1 MIKISDLFKASDEY
15 AIMWPKIIFESS
27 ILSRNI
33 IQGLHASRIS
43 GKGEDF
49 WQFKE
54 YRQGDS
60 VSSID
65 WRKSA
70 ASDKVLVKQKENET
84 AKTIYFYFD
93 KTKSMFFKSKKDLQS
108 KYQIA
113 VLLLLTLSRLF
124 LKNRENVYHFK
135 TNKNIIKCSNDLSS
149 FNESFLFEEQN
160 INFPDKSLL
169 VNNSICFII
178 SDFLYDI
185 KAINNFL
192 INLKQKN
199 ISGFLIQ
206 ILDPLE
212 ANFSIKENLI
222 LNDLETNA
230 KLRVDESN
238 KFKDFYDKK
247 LKGLQ
252 NSLNDLCK
260 SSNWSYV
267 FQNTGKNITPVLLEI
282 CDSITIKKKWF
293 VKHYQYSRFF

>member
-15 AIMWPKIIFESS
+15 ASLLPKIMFESS

-33 IQGLHASRIS
+33 IEGLHASRIS

-60 VSSID
+60 LSSID

-70 ASDKVLVKQKENET
+70 ALNKVLVKQKENET

-93 KTKSMFFKSKKDLQS
+93 KTKSMFFKSKKNLQS
-108 KYQIA
+108 KYHIA
-113 VLLLLTLSRLF
+113 TLLLLTLSRLF
-124 LKNRENVYHFK
+124 LKNRENVFHFK
-135 TNKNIIKCSNDLSS
+135 SDKSIIKCSNDLSS
-149 FNESFLFEEQN
+149 FNESFLFEEN
-160 INFPDKSLL
+160 SINYPSKSLMA
-169 VNNSICFII
+169 NNSICFII

-185 KAINNFL
+185 KIVKNFL
-192 INLKQKN
+192 INLKQNN

-212 ANFSIKENLI
+212 IDFNIKENLI

-230 KLRVDESN
+230 KLKVDESN
-238 KFKDFYDKK
+238 KFKDFYNKK
-247 LKGLQ
+247 LKDLQ
-252 NSLNDLCK
+252 NNLIDLSK
-260 SSNWSYV
+260 HSNWSYILHD
-267 FQNTGKNITPVLLEI
+267 TSKNIKPILLEI
-282 CDSITIKKKWF
+282 CKSITIKKK
-293 VKHYQYSRFF
+293 

>member
-15 AIMWPKIIFESS
+15 ASLLPKIMFESS

-33 IQGLHASRIS
+33 IEGLHSSRIS

-60 VSSID
+60 LSSID

-70 ASDKVLVKQKENET
+70 ALNKVLVKQKENET

-93 KTKSMFFKSKKDLQS
+93 KTKSMFFKSKKNLQN
-108 KYQIA
+108 KHYIA
-113 VLLLLTLSRLF
+113 ILLQLTLSRLF
-124 LKNRENVYHFK
+124 LKNRENVFHFK
-135 TNKNIIKCSNDLSS
+135 TDKSMIKCSNDLSS
-149 FNESFLFEEQN
+149 FNESFLFEEN
-160 INFPDKSLL
+160 SINYPSKSLMA
-169 VNNSICFII
+169 NNSICFII

-185 KAINNFL
+185 KIVKNFL
-192 INLKQKN
+192 RNLKQNN

-212 ANFSIKENLI
+212 IDFNIKENLI

-230 KLRVDESN
+230 KLKVDESN
-238 KFKDFYDKK
+238 KFKDFYNKK
-247 LKGLQ
+247 LKDLQ
-252 NSLNDLCK
+252 NNLIDLSK
-260 SSNWSYV
+260 HSNWSYILHD
-267 FQNTGKNITPVLLEI
+267 TSKNIKPILLEI
-282 CDSITIKKKWF
+282 FKSIAIKKK
-293 VKHYQYSRFF
+293 

>member
-15 AIMWPKIIFESS
+15 ASLLPKIMFESS

-33 IQGLHASRIS
+33 IEGLHASRIS

-60 VSSID
+60 LSSID

-70 ASDKVLVKQKENET
+70 ALNKVLVKQKENET

-93 KTKSMFFKSKKDLQS
+93 KTKSMFFKSKKNLQN
-108 KYQIA
+108 KHYIA
-113 VLLLLTLSRLF
+113 MLLQLTLSRLF
-124 LKNRENVYHFK
+124 LKNRENVFHFK
-135 TNKNIIKCSNDLSS
+135 TDKSMIKCSNDLSS
-149 FNESFLFEEQN
+149 FNESFLFEEN
-160 INFPDKSLL
+160 SINFPSKSLMA
-169 VNNSICFII
+169 NNSICFII

-185 KAINNFL
+185 KIVKNFL
-192 INLKQKN
+192 INLKKNN

-212 ANFSIKENLI
+212 IDFNIKENLI

-230 KLRVDESN
+230 KLKVDESN

-247 LKGLQ
+247 LKDLQ
-252 NSLNDLCK
+252 NNLIDLSK
-260 SSNWSYV
+260 HSNWSYILHD
-267 FQNTGKNITPVLLEI
+267 TSKNIKPILLEI
-282 CDSITIKKKWF
+282 CKSITIKKK
-293 VKHYQYSRFF
+293 

>member
-1 MIKISDLFKASDEY
+1 MIKISDLFKSSDEY
-15 AIMWPKIIFESS
+15 ASILPEIIFESS

-33 IQGLHASRIS
+33 IEGLHASRIS

-60 VSSID
+60 LSSID

-70 ASDKVLVKQKENET
+70 ALNKVLVKQKENET

-93 KTKSMFFKSKKDLQS
+93 KTKSMFFKSKKNLQS
-108 KYQIA
+108 KYEIA

-124 LKNRENVYHFK
+124 LKNRENVFHFK
-135 TNKNIIKCSNDLSS
+135 TNKSMIKCSSDLSS
-149 FNESFLFEEQN
+149 FTESFLFEEKD
-160 INFPDKSLL
+160 INYPEQSL
-169 VNNSICFII
+169 VANNSICFII

-185 KAINNFL
+185 KTVNNFL

-199 ISGFLIQ
+199 VSGFLIQ

-212 ANFSIKENLI
+212 IDFNIKENLI

-230 KLRVDESN
+230 KLRVNESN
-238 KFKDFYDKK
+238 KFKNFYDKK

-252 NSLNDLCK
+252 YNLKDLCK
-260 SSNWSYV
+260 GSNWSYV
-267 FQNTGKNITPVLLEI
+267 SHDTSKNIKPVLIEI
-282 CDSITIKKKWF
+282 CKSITIKEK
-293 VKHYQYSRFF
+293 

>member
-15 AIMWPKIIFESS
+15 ASLLPKIMFESS

-33 IQGLHASRIS
+33 IEGLHASRIS

-60 VSSID
+60 LSSID

-70 ASDKVLVKQKENET
+70 ALNKVLVKQKENET

-93 KTKSMFFKSKKDLQS
+93 KTKSMFFKSKKNLQN
-108 KYQIA
+108 KHYIA
-113 VLLLLTLSRLF
+113 ILLQLTLSRLF
-124 LKNRENVYHFK
+124 LKNRENVFHFK
-135 TNKNIIKCSNDLSS
+135 TDKSMIKCSNDLSS
-149 FNESFLFEEQN
+149 FNESFLFEEN
-160 INFPDKSLL
+160 SINFPSKSLMA
-169 VNNSICFII
+169 NNSICFII

-185 KAINNFL
+185 KIVKNFL
-192 INLKQKN
+192 INLKQNN

-212 ANFSIKENLI
+212 IDFNINENLI

-230 KLRVDESN
+230 KLKVDESN

-247 LKGLQ
+247 LKDLQ
-252 NSLNDLCK
+252 NNLIDLSK
-260 SSNWSYV
+260 HSNWSYILHD
-267 FQNTGKNITPVLLEI
+267 TSKNIKPILLEI
-282 CDSITIKKKWF
+282 CKSITIKKK
-293 VKHYQYSRFF
+293 

>member
-1 MIKISDLFKASDEY
+1 MIKISDLFKSSDEY
-15 AIMWPKIIFESS
+15 ASILPEIIFESS

-33 IQGLHASRIS
+33 IEGLHASRIS

-60 VSSID
+60 LSSID

-70 ASDKVLVKQKENET
+70 ALNKVLVKQKENET

-93 KTKSMFFKSKKDLQS
+93 KTKSMFFKSKKNLQS
-108 KYQIA
+108 KYEIA

-124 LKNRENVYHFK
+124 LKNRENVFHFK
-135 TNKNIIKCSNDLSS
+135 TNKSMIKCSNDLSS
-149 FNESFLFEEQN
+149 FTESFLFEEKDVNYPEQ
-160 INFPDKSLL
+160 SL
-169 VNNSICFII
+169 VANNSICFII

-185 KAINNFL
+185 KTVNNFL

-199 ISGFLIQ
+199 VSGFLIQ

-212 ANFSIKENLI
+212 IDFNIKENLI

-230 KLRVDESN
+230 KLRVNESN
-238 KFKDFYDKK
+238 KFKNFYDKK

-252 NSLNDLCK
+252 YNLKDLCK
-260 SSNWSYV
+260 GSNWSYV
-267 FQNTGKNITPVLLEI
+267 SHDTSKNIKPVLIEI
-282 CDSITIKKKWF
+282 CKSITIKEK
-293 VKHYQYSRFF
+293 

>member
-15 AIMWPKIIFESS
+15 ASLLPKIMFESS

-33 IQGLHASRIS
+33 IEGLHSSRIS

-60 VSSID
+60 LSSID

-70 ASDKVLVKQKENET
+70 ALNKVLVKQKENET

-93 KTKSMFFKSKKDLQS
+93 KTKSMFFKSKKNLQS
-108 KYQIA
+108 KHYIA
-113 VLLLLTLSRLF
+113 MLLLLTLSRLF
-124 LKNRENVYHFK
+124 LKNRENVFHFK
-135 TNKNIIKCSNDLSS
+135 TDKSMIKCSNDLSS
-149 FNESFLFEEQN
+149 FNESFLFEEN
-160 INFPDKSLL
+160 SINYPSKSLMA
-169 VNNSICFII
+169 NNSICFII

-185 KAINNFL
+185 KIVKNFL
-192 INLKQKN
+192 INLKQNN

-212 ANFSIKENLI
+212 IDFNIKENLI

-230 KLRVDESN
+230 KLKVDESN
-238 KFKDFYDKK
+238 KFKDFYNKK
-247 LKGLQ
+247 LKDLQ
-252 NSLNDLCK
+252 NNLIDLSK
-260 SSNWSYV
+260 HSNWSYLLYD
-267 FQNTGKNITPVLLEI
+267 TSKNIKPILLEI
-282 CDSITIKKKWF
+282 CKSITIKKK
-293 VKHYQYSRFF
+293 

>member
-1 MIKISDLFKASDEY
+1 MIKISDLFKSSDEY
-15 AIMWPKIIFESS
+15 ASILPEIIFESS

-33 IQGLHASRIS
+33 IEGLHASRIS

-60 VSSID
+60 LSSID

-70 ASDKVLVKQKENET
+70 ALNKVLVKQKENET

-93 KTKSMFFKSKKDLQS
+93 KTKSMFFKSKKNLQS
-108 KYQIA
+108 KYEIA

-124 LKNRENVYHFK
+124 LKNRENVFHFK
-135 TNKNIIKCSNDLSS
+135 TNKSMIKCSNDLSS
-149 FNESFLFEEQN
+149 FTESFLFEEKD
-160 INFPDKSLL
+160 INYPEQSL
-169 VNNSICFII
+169 VANNSICFII

-185 KAINNFL
+185 KTVNNFL

-199 ISGFLIQ
+199 VSGFLIQ

-212 ANFSIKENLI
+212 IDFNIKENLI

-230 KLRVDESN
+230 KLRVNESN
-238 KFKDFYDKK
+238 KFKNFYDKK

-252 NSLNDLCK
+252 YNLKDLCK
-260 SSNWSYV
+260 GSNWSYV
-267 FQNTGKNITPVLLEI
+267 SHDTSKNIKPVLIEI
-282 CDSITIKKKWF
+282 CKSITIKEK
-293 VKHYQYSRFF
+293 

>member
-15 AIMWPKIIFESS
+15 ASLLPKIMFESS

-33 IQGLHASRIS
+33 IEGLHSSRIS

-60 VSSID
+60 LSSID

-70 ASDKVLVKQKENET
+70 ALNKVLVKQKENET

-93 KTKSMFFKSKKDLQS
+93 KTKSMFFKSKKNLQN
-108 KYQIA
+108 KHYIA
-113 VLLLLTLSRLF
+113 ILLQLTLSRLF
-124 LKNRENVYHFK
+124 LKNRENVFHFK
-135 TNKNIIKCSNDLSS
+135 TDKSMIKCSNDLSS
-149 FNESFLFEEQN
+149 FNESFLFEEN
-160 INFPDKSLL
+160 SINYPIKSLMA
-169 VNNSICFII
+169 NNSICFII

-185 KAINNFL
+185 KIVKNFL
-192 INLKQKN
+192 INLKQNN

-212 ANFSIKENLI
+212 IDFNIKENLI

-230 KLRVDESN
+230 KLKVDESN
-238 KFKDFYDKK
+238 KFKDFYNKK
-247 LKGLQ
+247 LKDLQ
-252 NSLNDLCK
+252 NNLIDLSK
-260 SSNWSYV
+260 HSNWSYILHD
-267 FQNTGKNITPVLLEI
+267 TSKNIKPILLEI
-282 CDSITIKKKWF
+282 CKSITIKKK
-293 VKHYQYSRFF
+293 

>member
-15 AIMWPKIIFESS
+15 ASLLPKIMFESS

-33 IQGLHASRIS
+33 IEGLHASRIS

-60 VSSID
+60 LSSID

-70 ASDKVLVKQKENET
+70 ALNKVLVKQKENET

-93 KTKSMFFKSKKDLQS
+93 KTKSMFFKSKKNLQN
-108 KYQIA
+108 KHYIA
-113 VLLLLTLSRLF
+113 ILLQLTLSRLF
-124 LKNRENVYHFK
+124 LKNRENVFHFK
-135 TNKNIIKCSNDLSS
+135 TDKSMIKCSNDLSS
-149 FNESFLFEEQN
+149 FNESFLFEEN
-160 INFPDKSLL
+160 SINFPIKSLMA
-169 VNNSICFII
+169 NNSICFIM

-185 KAINNFL
+185 KIVKNFL
-192 INLKQKN
+192 INLKQNN

-212 ANFSIKENLI
+212 IDFNINENLI

-230 KLRVDESN
+230 KLKVDESN
-238 KFKDFYDKK
+238 KFKDFYNKK
-247 LKGLQ
+247 LKDLQ
-252 NSLNDLCK
+252 NNLIDLSK
-260 SSNWSYV
+260 HSNWSYILHD
-267 FQNTGKNITPVLLEI
+267 TSKNIKPILLEI
-282 CDSITIKKKWF
+282 CKSITIKKK
-293 VKHYQYSRFF
+293 

>member
-1 MIKISDLFKASDEY
+1 MIRVSDLFKASDEY
-15 AIMWPKIIFESS
+15 ASLLPKIIFESE

-33 IQGLHASRIS
+33 IEGIHSSRIS

-60 VSSID
+60 LSSID

-113 VLLLLTLSRLF
+113 ILLLLTLSRLL
-124 LKNRENVYHFK
+124 LKNRENVFHFK
-135 TNKNIIKCSNDLSS
+135 TNKSVIKCSNDLSS
-149 FNESFLFEEQN
+149 FTQGFLFEEKF
-160 INFPDKSLL
+160 INYPDKSLIA
-169 VNNSICFII
+169 NNSICFII
-178 SDFLYDI
+178 SDFFYNI
-185 KAINNFL
+185 KTVNNFL

-212 ANFSIKENLI
+212 INFSIQENLI

-238 KFKDFYDKK
+238 KFKNFYDKK
-247 LKGLQ
+247 LKDLQ
-252 NSLNDLCK
+252 NNLNDLCK
-260 SSNWSYV
+260 SSNWTYV
-267 FQNTGKNITPVLLEI
+267 LHNTSKNIKPVLLEI
-282 CDSITIKKKWF
+282 CKSITIKKK
-293 VKHYQYSRFF
+293 

>member
-1 MIKISDLFKASDEY
+1 MIKLSDLFKSSDEY
-15 AIMWPKIIFESS
+15 ASILPEILFESS
-27 ILSRNI
+27 VLSRNI
-33 IQGLHASRIS
+33 IEGLHASRIS

-60 VSSID
+60 LSSID

-70 ASDKVLVKQKENET
+70 ALNKVLVKQKENET

-93 KTKSMFFKSKKDLQS
+93 KTKSMFFKSKNNLQS

-124 LKNRENVYHFK
+124 LKNRENVFHFK
-135 TNKNIIKCSNDLSS
+135 TNKSIIKCSNDLSS
-149 FNESFLFEEQN
+149 FTESFLFEEKD
-160 INFPDKSLL
+160 INYPEKSLIA
-169 VNNSICFII
+169 NNSICFII

-185 KAINNFL
+185 NTVNNFL
-192 INLKQKN
+192 KNLKQKN

-212 ANFSIKENLI
+212 IDFNIKENLI

-230 KLRVDESN
+230 KLRVNESK

-252 NSLNDLCK
+252 NNLKDLCK

-267 FQNTGKNITPVLLEI
+267 SHNTSKNIKPILIEI
-282 CDSITIKKKWF
+282 CKSITIKEK
-293 VKHYQYSRFF
+293 

>member
-15 AIMWPKIIFESS
+15 ASLLPKIMFESS

-33 IQGLHASRIS
+33 IEGLHASRIS

-60 VSSID
+60 LSSID

-70 ASDKVLVKQKENET
+70 ALNKVLVKQKENET

-93 KTKSMFFKSKKDLQS
+93 KTKSMFFKSKKNLQN
-108 KYQIA
+108 KHYIA
-113 VLLLLTLSRLF
+113 ILLQLTLSRLF
-124 LKNRENVYHFK
+124 LKNRENVFHFK
-135 TNKNIIKCSNDLSS
+135 TDKSMIKCSNDLSS
-149 FNESFLFEEQN
+149 FNESFLFEEN
-160 INFPDKSLL
+160 SINYPSKSLMA
-169 VNNSICFII
+169 NNSICFII

-185 KAINNFL
+185 KIVKNFL
-192 INLKQKN
+192 INLKQNN

-212 ANFSIKENLI
+212 IDFNIKENLI

-230 KLRVDESN
+230 KLKVDESN
-238 KFKDFYDKK
+238 KFKDFYNKK
-247 LKGLQ
+247 LKDLQ
-252 NSLNDLCK
+252 NNLIDLSK
-260 SSNWSYV
+260 HANWSYILHD
-267 FQNTGKNITPVLLEI
+267 TSKNIKPILLEI
-282 CDSITIKKKWF
+282 CKSITIKKK
-293 VKHYQYSRFF
+293 

>member
-15 AIMWPKIIFESS
+15 ASLLPKIMFESS

-33 IQGLHASRIS
+33 IEGLHASRIS

-60 VSSID
+60 LSSID

-70 ASDKVLVKQKENET
+70 ALNKVLVKQKENET

-93 KTKSMFFKSKKDLQS
+93 KTRSMFFKSKKNLQN
-108 KYQIA
+108 KHYIA
-113 VLLLLTLSRLF
+113 ILLQLTLSRLF
-124 LKNRENVYHFK
+124 LKNRENVFHFK
-135 TNKNIIKCSNDLSS
+135 TDKSMIKCSNDLSS
-149 FNESFLFEEQN
+149 FNESFLFEEN
-160 INFPDKSLL
+160 SINYPSKSMMA
-169 VNNSICFII
+169 NNSICFII

-185 KAINNFL
+185 NIVKNFL
-192 INLKQKN
+192 INLKQNN

-212 ANFSIKENLI
+212 IDFNIKENLI

-230 KLRVDESN
+230 KLKVDESN
-238 KFKDFYDKK
+238 KFKDFYNKK
-247 LKGLQ
+247 LKDLQ
-252 NSLNDLCK
+252 NNLIDLSK
-260 SSNWSYV
+260 HSNWSYILH
-267 FQNTGKNITPVLLEI
+267 NTSKNIKPILLEI
-282 CDSITIKKKWF
+282 CKSITIKKK
-293 VKHYQYSRFF
+293 

>member
-15 AIMWPKIIFESS
+15 ASLLPKIMFESS

-33 IQGLHASRIS
+33 IEGLHASRIS

-60 VSSID
+60 LSSID

-70 ASDKVLVKQKENET
+70 ALNKVLVKQKENET

-93 KTKSMFFKSKKDLQS
+93 KTKSMFFKSKKNLQN
-108 KYQIA
+108 KYYIA
-113 VLLLLTLSRLF
+113 ILLQLTLSRLF
-124 LKNRENVYHFK
+124 LKNRENVFHFK
-135 TNKNIIKCSNDLSS
+135 TDKSMIKCFNDLSS
-149 FNESFLFEEQN
+149 FNESFLFEEN
-160 INFPDKSLL
+160 SINYPSKSLMA
-169 VNNSICFII
+169 NNSICFII

-185 KAINNFL
+185 KIVKNFL
-192 INLKQKN
+192 INLKQNN

-212 ANFSIKENLI
+212 IDFNIKENLI

-230 KLRVDESN
+230 KLKVDESN
-238 KFKDFYDKK
+238 KFKDFYNKK
-247 LKGLQ
+247 LKDLQ
-252 NSLNDLCK
+252 NNLIDLSK
-260 SSNWSYV
+260 HSNWSYILHD
-267 FQNTGKNITPVLLEI
+267 TSKNIKPILLEI
-282 CDSITIKKKWF
+282 CKSITIKKK
-293 VKHYQYSRFF
+293 

>member
-15 AIMWPKIIFESS
+15 ASILPKIIFESA

-33 IQGLHASRIS
+33 IEGLHASRIS

-54 YRQGDS
+54 YRQGDNL
-60 VSSID
+60 SSID

-70 ASDKVLVKQKENET
+70 ALNKVLVKQKENET
-84 AKTIYFYFD
+84 GKTIYFYFD
-93 KTKSMFFKSKKDLQS
+93 KTKSMFFKSKKNFQS

-113 VLLLLTLSRLF
+113 ILFLLTLSRLF
-124 LKNRENVYHFK
+124 LKNRENVFHFK
-135 TNKNIIKCSNDLSS
+135 TNKSMIKCSNDLSS
-149 FNESFLFEEQN
+149 FNESFLFEEDS

-169 VNNSICFII
+169 VNNAIFFMI

-185 KAINNFL
+185 KSVNNFL
-192 INLKQKN
+192 KNLKQKN

-212 ANFSIKENLI
+212 INFSIKENLI

-238 KFKDFYDKK
+238 KFKDFYDNK
-247 LKGLQ
+247 LKDLQ
-252 NSLNDLCK
+252 SNLNDLCK
-260 SSNWSYV
+260 NSNWTYILH
-267 FQNTGKNITPVLLEI
+267 NTDKDIKAVLLDI
-282 CDSITIKKKWF
+282 CKNITIKKK
-293 VKHYQYSRFF
+293 

>member
-15 AIMWPKIIFESS
+15 ASLLPKIMFESS

-33 IQGLHASRIS
+33 IEGLHASRIS

-60 VSSID
+60 LSSID

-113 VLLLLTLSRLF
+113 ILLLLTLSRLL
-124 LKNRENVYHFK
+124 LKNRENVFHFK
-135 TNKNIIKCSNDLSS
+135 TDKIMIKCPNDLSS
-149 FNESFLFEEQN
+149 FNKSFLFEEKFVN
-160 INFPDKSLL
+160 YPDKSLIA
-169 VNNSICFII
+169 NNSICFII
-178 SDFLYDI
+178 SDFFYNM
-185 KAINNFL
+185 KTVNNFL
-192 INLKQKN
+192 ISLKQKN

-212 ANFSIKENLI
+212 INFNIKENLI

-247 LKGLQ
+247 LKDLQ
-252 NSLNDLCK
+252 NNLKDLCK
-260 SSNWSYV
+260 SSNWSYILHD
-267 FQNTGKNITPVLLEI
+267 TGKNIKPVLLEI
-282 CDSITIKKKWF
+282 CKSITIKK
-293 VKHYQYSRFF
+293 R

>member
-15 AIMWPKIIFESS
+15 ASLLPKIMFESS

-33 IQGLHASRIS
+33 IEGLHASRIS

-60 VSSID
+60 LSSID

-70 ASDKVLVKQKENET
+70 ALNKVLVKQKENET

-93 KTKSMFFKSKKDLQS
+93 KTKSMFFKSKKNLQN
-108 KYQIA
+108 KHYIA
-113 VLLLLTLSRLF
+113 ILLQLTLSRLF
-124 LKNRENVYHFK
+124 LKNRENVFHFK
-135 TNKNIIKCSNDLSS
+135 TDKSIIKCSNDLSS
-149 FNESFLFEEQN
+149 FNESFLFEEN
-160 INFPDKSLL
+160 SINYPSKSLMA
-169 VNNSICFII
+169 NNSICFII

-185 KAINNFL
+185 KIVKNFL
-192 INLKQKN
+192 INLKQNN

-212 ANFSIKENLI
+212 IDFNIKENLI

-230 KLRVDESN
+230 KLKVDESN
-238 KFKDFYDKK
+238 KFKDFYSKK

-252 NSLNDLCK
+252 NNLIDLSK
-260 SSNWSYV
+260 HSNWSYILHD
-267 FQNTGKNITPVLLEI
+267 TSKNIKPILLEI
-282 CDSITIKKKWF
+282 CKSITIKKK
-293 VKHYQYSRFF
+293 

>member
-15 AIMWPKIIFESS
+15 ASILPKIIFESA

-33 IQGLHASRIS
+33 IEGLHASRIS

-54 YRQGDS
+54 YRQGDNLS
-60 VSSID
+60 TVD

-70 ASDKVLVKQKENET
+70 ALNKVLVKQKENET
-84 AKTIYFYFD
+84 GKTIYFYFD
-93 KTKSMFFKSKKDLQS
+93 KTKSMFFKSKKNFQS

-113 VLLLLTLSRLF
+113 ILLLLTLSRLF
-124 LKNRENVYHFK
+124 LKNRENVFHFK
-135 TNKNIIKCSNDLSS
+135 TNKSMIKCSNDLSS
-149 FNESFLFEEQN
+149 FNESFLFEEDS

-169 VNNSICFII
+169 VNNAIFFMI

-185 KAINNFL
+185 KTVNNFL
-192 INLKQKN
+192 KNLKQKN

-212 ANFSIKENLI
+212 INFSIKENLI

-238 KFKDFYDKK
+238 KFKDFYDNK
-247 LKGLQ
+247 LKDLQ
-252 NSLNDLCK
+252 SNLNDLCK
-260 SSNWSYV
+260 NSNWTYLLH
-267 FQNTGKNITPVLLEI
+267 NTDKDIKPVLLEI
-282 CDSITIKKKWF
+282 CKNITIKKK
-293 VKHYQYSRFF
+293 

>member
-15 AIMWPKIIFESS
+15 ASLLPKIMFESS

-33 IQGLHASRIS
+33 IEGLHASRIS

-60 VSSID
+60 LSSID

-70 ASDKVLVKQKENET
+70 ALNKVLVKQKENET

-93 KTKSMFFKSKKDLQS
+93 KTKSMFFKSKKNLQN
-108 KYQIA
+108 KHYIA
-113 VLLLLTLSRLF
+113 ILLQLTLSRLF
-124 LKNRENVYHFK
+124 LKNRENVFHFK
-135 TNKNIIKCSNDLSS
+135 TDKSMIKCSNDLSS
-149 FNESFLFEEQN
+149 FNESFLFEEN
-160 INFPDKSLL
+160 SINFPIKSLMA
-169 VNNSICFII
+169 NNSICFII

-185 KAINNFL
+185 KIVKNFL
-192 INLKQKN
+192 INLKQNN

-212 ANFSIKENLI
+212 IDFNIKENLI

-230 KLRVDESN
+230 KLKVDESN
-238 KFKDFYDKK
+238 KFKDFYNKK
-247 LKGLQ
+247 LKDLQ
-252 NSLNDLCK
+252 NNLIDLSK
-260 SSNWSYV
+260 HSNWSYILHD
-267 FQNTGKNITPVLLEI
+267 TSKNIKPILLEI
-282 CDSITIKKKWF
+282 CKSITIKKK
-293 VKHYQYSRFF
+293 

>member
-15 AIMWPKIIFESS
+15 ASLLPKIMFESS

-33 IQGLHASRIS
+33 IEGLHASRIS

-60 VSSID
+60 LSSID

-70 ASDKVLVKQKENET
+70 ALNKVLVKQKENET

-93 KTKSMFFKSKKDLQS
+93 KTKSMFFKSKRNLQS

-113 VLLLLTLSRLF
+113 ILLLLTLSRLF
-124 LKNRENVYHFK
+124 LKNRENVFHFK
-135 TNKNIIKCSNDLSS
+135 TDKSMIKCSNDLSS
-149 FNESFLFEEQN
+149 FNESFLVEEN
-160 INFPDKSLL
+160 SINYPSKSLMA
-169 VNNSICFII
+169 NNSLCFII

-185 KAINNFL
+185 KIVKNFL
-192 INLKQKN
+192 INLKQNN

-212 ANFSIKENLI
+212 IDFNIKENLI

-230 KLRVDESN
+230 KLKVDESN
-238 KFKDFYDKK
+238 KFKDFYNKK
-247 LKGLQ
+247 LKDLQ
-252 NSLNDLCK
+252 NNLIDLSK
-260 SSNWSYV
+260 HSNWSYILHD
-267 FQNTGKNITPVLLEI
+267 TSKNIKPILLEI
-282 CDSITIKKKWF
+282 CKNITIKKK
-293 VKHYQYSRFF
+293 

>member
-1 MIKISDLFKASDEY
+1 MIKISDLFKASDEN
-15 AIMWPKIIFESS
+15 ASLLPKIMFESA

-33 IQGLHASRIS
+33 IEGLHASRIS
-43 GKGEDF
+43 GKGDDF

-70 ASDKVLVKQKENET
+70 ASEKFLVKQKENET

-93 KTKSMFFKSKKDLQS
+93 KTKSMFFKSKRNLQS

-113 VLLLLTLSRLF
+113 ILFLLTLSRLF
-124 LKNRENVYHFK
+124 LKNRENVFHFK
-135 TNKNIIKCSNDLSS
+135 TDKSIIKCSNDLSS
-149 FNESFLFEEQN
+149 FTKSFLFEEKN
-160 INFPDKSLL
+160 INYPDKSLL
-169 VNNSICFII
+169 ANNSICFII

-185 KAINNFL
+185 KNLNNFL

-212 ANFSIKENLI
+212 INFNIKENLI

-238 KFKDFYDKK
+238 KFKNFYDKK
-247 LKGLQ
+247 LKLLQ
-252 NSLNDLCK
+252 NNLKDLCAGL
-260 SSNWSYV
+260 NWSYV
-267 FQNTGKNITPVLLEI
+267 LHDTDKNITPVLLEI
-282 CDSITIKKKWF
+282 CQSITIKKK
-293 VKHYQYSRFF
+293 

>member
-1 MIKISDLFKASDEY
+1 MIRVSDLFKASDEY
-15 AIMWPKIIFESS
+15 ASLLPKIIFESE

-33 IQGLHASRIS
+33 IEGIHSSRIS

-60 VSSID
+60 LSSID

-113 VLLLLTLSRLF
+113 ILLLLTLSRLL
-124 LKNRENVYHFK
+124 LKNRENVFHFK
-135 TNKNIIKCSNDLSS
+135 TNKSVIKCSNDLSS
-149 FNESFLFEEQN
+149 FTQGFLFEEKF
-160 INFPDKSLL
+160 INYPDKSLIA
-169 VNNSICFII
+169 NNSICFII
-178 SDFLYDI
+178 SDFLYNI
-185 KAINNFL
+185 KTVNNFL

-212 ANFSIKENLI
+212 INFNIKENLI

-238 KFKDFYDKK
+238 KFKDFYDEK
-247 LKGLQ
+247 LKDLQ
-252 NSLNDLCK
+252 NNLKDICK
-260 SSNWSYV
+260 SSNWSYLLH
-267 FQNTGKNITPVLLEI
+267 NTSKNIKPILLEI
-282 CDSITIKKKWF
+282 CKSITIKKK
-293 VKHYQYSRFF
+293 

>member
-15 AIMWPKIIFESS
+15 GSLLPKIIFESA

-33 IQGLHASRIS
+33 IEGLHASRIS

-60 VSSID
+60 LSSID

-70 ASDKVLVKQKENET
+70 ALNKVLVKQKENET

-93 KTKSMFFKSKKDLQS
+93 KTKSMFFKSKKNLQS
-108 KYQIA
+108 KHYIA
-113 VLLLLTLSRLF
+113 ILLLLTLSRLF
-124 LKNRENVYHFK
+124 LKNRENVFHFK
-135 TNKNIIKCSNDLSS
+135 TDKSMIKCSNDLSS
-149 FNESFLFEEQN
+149 FNESFLFEEN
-160 INFPDKSLL
+160 SIKYPSKSLMA
-169 VNNSICFII
+169 NNSICFII

-185 KAINNFL
+185 KIVKNFL
-192 INLKQKN
+192 INLKQNN

-212 ANFSIKENLI
+212 IDFNINENLI

-238 KFKDFYDKK
+238 KLKNLYDKK
-247 LKGLQ
+247 LKDLQ
-252 NSLNDLCK
+252 HNLKNLCK
-260 SSNWSYV
+260 GTGWSYV
-267 FQNTGKNITPVLLEI
+267 MHNTGRNIKPVLLDI
-282 CDSITIKKKWF
+282 CKTITIKKK
-293 VKHYQYSRFF
+293 

>member
-15 AIMWPKIIFESS
+15 ASLLPKIMFESS

-33 IQGLHASRIS
+33 IEGLHSSRIS

-60 VSSID
+60 LSSID

-70 ASDKVLVKQKENET
+70 ALNKVLVKQKENET

-93 KTKSMFFKSKKDLQS
+93 KTKSMFFKSKKNLQN
-108 KYQIA
+108 KHYIA
-113 VLLLLTLSRLF
+113 ILLQLTLSRLF
-124 LKNRENVYHFK
+124 LKNRENVFHFK
-135 TNKNIIKCSNDLSS
+135 TDKSMIKCSNDLSS
-149 FNESFLFEEQN
+149 FNESFLFEEN
-160 INFPDKSLL
+160 SPNFPSKSLMA
-169 VNNSICFII
+169 NNSICFII

-185 KAINNFL
+185 KIVKNFL
-192 INLKQKN
+192 INLKQNN

-212 ANFSIKENLI
+212 IDFNIEENLI

-230 KLRVDESN
+230 KLKVDESN
-238 KFKDFYDKK
+238 KFKDFYNKK
-247 LKGLQ
+247 LKDLQ
-252 NSLNDLCK
+252 NNLIDLSK
-260 SSNWSYV
+260 HSNWSYILHD
-267 FQNTGKNITPVLLEI
+267 TSKNIKPILLEI
-282 CDSITIKKKWF
+282 CKSITIKKK
-293 VKHYQYSRFF
+293 